1 MKDVIG
7 FGAINLDLI
16 YKIKDESAYGGQ
28 LSERAISPKKCVQLE
43 KILAQNAELK
53 LKSGGGSAANTVY
66 ALAKMGFKTGYIGK
80 VGKDEEGK
88 FLLKNLKPVDTSQVR
103 FGEKS
108 GICLVLVCTRY
119 APEHTGVDGKPRKD
133 ILRGKERI
141 IHILPNSNNTL
152 RYEEIDLNY
161 TRKTKF
167 LHLTSFTGDSPF
179 EAQKKL
185 IREMFGDAH
194 RLAGITCRLSFDPG
208 RCYAEKG
215 LKALLPIIEKSYIMF
230 PSEEEVKLLTG
241 KNYKQGAKVLL
252 DCGTKIVVCTRGA
265 KGSYIFTQKEE
276 YEIPSNQGIKVADPT
291 GAGDVYAAGFLA
303 GLLLNLPIKK
313 CGFLAT
319 RLAEISIT
327 GYGREKYPNRN
338 SFKLIVDSL

>member
-16 YKIKDESAYGGQ
+16 YKIKDESAYSGQ
-28 LSERAISPKKCVQLE
+28 LSERAISPKKCERL
-43 KILAQNAELK
+43 KDILAQNAELK

-88 FLLKNLKPVDTSQVR
+88 FLLKNLKPVDTSQVH

-108 GICLVLVCTRY
+108 GICLVLV
-119 APEHTGVDGKPRKD
+119 D
-133 ILRGKERI
+133 GKERI

-185 IREMFGDAH
+185 VKKMSG
-194 RLAGITCRLSFDPG
+194 GTCRLSFDPG

-215 LKALLPIIEKSYIMF
+215 LKTLLPIIEKSYIMF

-252 DCGTKIVVCTRGA
+252 NCGTKIVVCTRGA
-265 KGSYIFTQKEE
+265 KGSYILTQKEE

-338 SFKLIVDSL
+338 SFKLIVDGL

>member
-1 MKDVIG
+1 MESQNMKDVIG

-16 YKIKDESAYGGQ
+16 YKIKDESAYGSAYGGQ

-108 GICLVLVCTRY
+108 GVCLVLV
-119 APEHTGVDGKPRKD
+119 D
-133 ILRGKERI
+133 GKERI

-179 EAQKKL
+179 EAQKRL
-185 IREMFGDAH
+185 VRE
-194 RLAGITCRLSFDPG
+194 LANWGNSAKISFDPG

-215 LKALLPIIEKSYIMF
+215 LKALLPIIEKSYIIF

-252 DCGTKIVVCTRGA
+252 TCGAKIVVCTRGA
-265 KGSYIFTQKEE
+265 KGSYILTQKEE